1 MTASAFLG
9 LMGVVPLAQTLY
21 FQLSLFLMLFGIAIS
36 IGYEILVGHLVGAN
50 DLMMHFT
57 RGFKA

>member
-1 MTASAFLG
+1 
-9 LMGVVPLAQTLY
+9 MGEVPLAAQTLY

-36 IGYEILVGHLVGAN
+36 IGNEILVGHLVGAKRF
-50 DLMMHFT
+50 DDAFT